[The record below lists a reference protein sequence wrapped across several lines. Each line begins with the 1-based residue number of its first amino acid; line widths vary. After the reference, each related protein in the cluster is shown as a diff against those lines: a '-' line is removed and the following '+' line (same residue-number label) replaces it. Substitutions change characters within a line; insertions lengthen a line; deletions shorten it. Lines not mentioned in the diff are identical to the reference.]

1 MSSERVAAASRRR
14 RVTRLAISLCALS
27 VAIVTFASTAP
38 AQEQPAPD
46 GMPVDPEKGTLD
58 GSPLDDLPEHITLLS
73 DTGLRPDWSPNGRQ
87 VVILEDAPL
96 GDVAILDVKTGG
108 KRTVTKHFEH
118 RGFARA
124 YFLHNGDLLL
134 CGPTSGPQPAPERPE
149 AGRFTG
155 VMSVLRAP
163 FKGEPQPLGA
173 SCWEGMATSDRS
185 MRVAWNRSDIDYT
198 DDDLGDRVVN
208 GVSEI
213 WSGVVRYRAGRAYL
227 SDVERVAERNAVS
240 PAAVL
245 EVQDFRGPKEKE
257 LIFTAYAH
265 QGGEVMSVE
274 RGGEIAN
281 GSATNHSNSPVYE
294 EVEGIA
300 PDGSYV
306 LVERDLE
313 STAIPGPLDIWRLR
327 LDGSAEFE
335 RLTFFNRYRGGYYA
349 SNPAVRPD
357 GKTIAFQLSI
367 DGPVEGAGQGI
378 LLFDVRAFEEAR
390 ES

>member
-1 MSSERVAAASRRR
+1 MIGLVGVGLAL
-14 RVTRLAISLCALS
+14 VTS
-27 VAIVTFASTAP
+27 AP
-38 AQEQPAPD
+38 AALAHDDPNTTGSQT
-46 GMPVDPEKGTLD
+46 DPEKGTLD

-73 DTGLRPDWSPNGRQ
+73 DTGLRPDWSPNGKQ
-87 VVILEDAPL
+87 LVILEGAPL
-96 GDVAILDVKTGG
+96 GDVGIIDVKSGR

-118 RGFARA
+118 RGFGRA

-134 CGPTSGPQPAPERPE
+134 CGPTSGPQPSPERPE

-163 FKGEPQPLGA
+163 FKGEPQPLGT

-185 MRVAWNRSDIDYT
+185 MRIAWNRSDIDYT

-227 SDVERVAERNAVS
+227 SNVERVAERNAVS

-245 EVQDFRGPKEKE
+245 EVQDFRGPNEKE
-257 LIFTAYAH
+257 IIFTAYAH
-265 QGGEVMSVE
+265 QGGEVMGVE
-274 RGGEIAN
+274 RGGDIAN
-281 GSATNHSNSPVYE
+281 GSATNYSDSPVYE
-294 EVEGIA
+294 EVEGLA
-300 PDGSYV
+300 PDGSYA
-306 LVERDLE
+306 LVERDIE
-313 STAIPGPLDIWRLR
+313 SAAIPGPLDIWRIR
-327 LDGSAEFE
+327 LGGSGDFE

-349 SNPAVRPD
+349 SNPAVSPD

-378 LLFDVRAFEEAR
+378 LLFDLERFERLSGQTSE
-390 ES
+390 

>member
-1 MSSERVAAASRRR
+1 MSLLALGL
-14 RVTRLAISLCALS
+14 VTVMSANA
-27 VAIVTFASTAP
+27 AP
-38 AQEQPAPD
+38 AQAQPAAD
-46 GMPVDPEKGTLD
+46 GVQVDPEKGTRD
-58 GSPLDDLPEHITLLS
+58 GSPLDDLPEHIKLLS
-73 DTGLRPDWSPNGRQ
+73 GTGVRPDWSPNGRQ
-87 VVILEDAPL
+87 LVILEGAPL
-96 GDVAILDVKTGG
+96 GDVAIIDVKSGR

-134 CGPTSGPQPAPERPE
+134 CGPTSGPQPSPERPE

-185 MRVAWNRSDIDYT
+185 MRIAWNRSDIDYT
-198 DDDLGDRVVN
+198 DDNLGDRVVN
-208 GVSEI
+208 GISEI

-257 LIFTAYAH
+257 VIFTAYAH
-265 QGGEVMSVE
+265 QGGEVMGVE
-274 RGGEIAN
+274 RGSEIAN
-281 GSATNHSNSPVYE
+281 GSATNYSNSPVYE
-294 EVEGIA
+294 EAEGIA
-300 PDGSYV
+300 RDGSYA

-313 STAIPGPLDIWRLR
+313 TAAIPGPLDIWRIR
-327 LDGSAEFE
+327 LDGSGEFE

-349 SNPAVRPD
+349 SNPAVSPD
-357 GKTIAFQLSI
+357 GTTIAFQLSI

-378 LLFDVRAFEEAR
+378 LLFDVDAFEKAPG
-390 ES
+390 S